1 LTPIR
6 IIASLRHF
14 FQELERKKHE
24 IRKYYFENFRFLGR
38 ILYTISGVLSF
49 IILIFEYGFFYPD
62 DWETYARLTVSV
74 LVYFFIL
81 YEILSF
87 IFTSQSFVDYIIFH
101 KIEMIILF
109 LICIEFIYKDEITQF
124 TSNLIMPGDDGTL
137 LFLSINQLLFFFSNL
152 AHFFRLNKNIEYK
165 KLNPSF
171 VLIFSF
177 ISIII
182 VGTIFLHF
190 PKSTNGNISTID
202 IIFTTV
208 SATCVTGLSTLDI
221 SQSFTKTGQMIILVL
236 IQIGGLGL
244 MTLTSFF
251 SIFLAGKV
259 SVSDTLLVRDL
270 LSEETIGKAKDIL
283 KQITILTFLIE
294 LMGACLL
301 YLSIP
306 KDLGYSSSE
315 LVYLSVFHSISAFC
329 NAGFSLLSNGLA
341 TEGFKMNY
349 SFLSCIMILIML
361 GGIGFPILSQFKSR
375 LQHSANK
382 KFRWSVSTILAMS
395 ISVLLW
401 TFGTISYFF
410 LESEASLSSLSWGDK
425 IFHSL
430 FFSITTRTA
439 GFNTLDLTSMGIP
452 ITFLSFFLMW
462 VGASPVS
469 TGGGIKT
476 TTFALSF
483 LNILNQI
490 RGKQKME
497 IHYRTISP
505 ASISRASATIVLSL
519 FVIFSAVF
527 ALLITETGNFLDL
540 CFEVVSAFGTV
551 GLTRGITPNLSF
563 YGKVTICIVMFIGR
577 VGILTLLIAI
587 SKKSKQNDY
596 SYPEEYVV
604 VG

>member
-1 LTPIR
+1 MSPKR
-6 IIASLRHF
+6 IIASFRHLL
-14 FQELERKKHE
+14 QELERKKHE

-38 ILYTISGVLSF
+38 SLYTISGIISF
-49 IILIFEYGFFYPD
+49 IILICEYGFYYPN
-62 DWETYARLTVSV
+62 DWELYARFTVTI
-74 LVYFFIL
+74 LVYFFIF
-81 YEILSF
+81 YEILSL
-87 IFTSQSFVDYIIFH
+87 IFTSQPIIEYINFH
-101 KIEMIILF
+101 KIEMMILF
-109 LICIEFIYKDEITQF
+109 LISIEFIYKKEITEF
-124 TSNLIMPGDDGTL
+124 TSNLMVSGDDGTL
-137 LFLSINQLLFFFSNL
+137 LFLSINQILFFFSNL
-152 AHFFRLNKNIEYK
+152 AHFFRLNKNSEYK

-177 ISIII
+177 ISIIV

-221 SQSFTKTGQMIILVL
+221 SKSFTKTGQMIILVL

-259 SVSDTLLVRDL
+259 SVSDTLLVKDL

-283 KQITILTFLIE
+283 KQIAILTFLIE
-294 LMGACLL
+294 LLGACML

-306 KDLGYSSSE
+306 KDLGYSTSE
-315 LVYLSVFHSISAFC
+315 LIYFSAFHSISAFC

-341 TEGFKMNY
+341 TEGFQLNH
-349 SFLSCIMILIML
+349 SFLSSIMVLIVL
-361 GGIGFPILSQFKSR
+361 GGIGFPILSQLKSR
-375 LQHSANK
+375 LFHSSNK
-382 KFRWSVSTILAMS
+382 KFRWSVSTILALS
-395 ISVLLW
+395 ISFILW
-401 TFGTISYFF
+401 TFGTISYFL
-410 LESEASLSSLSWGDK
+410 LESEASLATLSWGDK

-439 GFNTLDLTSMGIP
+439 GFNTLDLTTMGIP

-497 IHYRTISP
+497 ILYRTISP

-527 ALLITETGNFLDL
+527 ILLLTETGNFLDL

-563 YGKVTICIVMFIGR
+563 YGKVTICVVMFIGR

-587 SKKSKQNDY
+587 SKKSKQNNY